1 MGQPVRRVL
10 FRRTVAGP
18 AATII
23 HLRTPLPTPSS
34 GLPGHSGEQPSNV
47 PCLALLQVGFT
58 LPFQSPGKR
67 WSLTPPFHPYPCKQR
82 RSVFCGT
89 GLRVAPSGR
98 YPPPCS
104 TEPGRS
110 SGCSHNTRS
119 SSCPIRPSSIAVHG
133 TMNRRKNQPRTG
145 LVLRKI
151 PNRLRRDALAD
162 FSASA
167 QIRSITCGSDKS
179 GSLAGSGCNA
189 LALPTGMDVMFPP
202 PSFSFYCRRAES
214 AVSGRVVSANAM
226 ARILANIFTTWAS
239 SSVRSPTSAASK
251 VSIP

>member
-67 WSLTPPFHPYPCKQR
+67 WSLTPPFHPYLCKQR

-119 SSCPIRPSSIAVHG
+119 SSCPIRPSSIAGCATPGISVSPG
-133 TMNRRKNQPRTG
+133 PVWCCGKFPAACAATLWPIFLPRPRAGPT
-145 LVLRKI
+145 
-151 PNRLRRDALAD
+151 
-162 FSASA
+162 
-167 QIRSITCGSDKS
+167 
-179 GSLAGSGCNA
+179 LAGRTNPR
-189 LALPTGMDVMFPP
+189 ALP
-202 PSFSFYCRRAES
+202 
-214 AVSGRVVSANAM
+214 
-226 ARILANIFTTWAS
+226 
-239 SSVRSPTSAASK
+239 AAGAAL
-251 VSIP
+251 

>member
-119 SSCPIRPSSIAVHG
+119 SSCPIRPSSIAGCATPGIAVSPGPVCCCGRIHWQ
-133 TMNRRKNQPRTG
+133 NRSV
-145 LVLRKI
+145 LVTFGAFDS
-151 PNRLRRDALAD
+151 PGNDSVRLI
-162 FSASA
+162 FSHSR
-167 QIRSITCGSDKS
+167 Q
-179 GSLAGSGCNA
+179 SGCNRSTSGTNFVGSGPGLSYHSVEIA
-189 LALPTGMDVMFPP
+189 PTRCVPDDVLLAH
-202 PSFSFYCRRAES
+202 
-214 AVSGRVVSANAM
+214 
-226 ARILANIFTTWAS
+226 
-239 SSVRSPTSAASK
+239 
-251 VSIP
+251 